1 MTTLSV
7 QLHPGQLAVF
17 KSDKKRKVVCAGR
30 RFGKTELAAWVL
42 ITEALK
48 SPKLDVCYVCP
59 TFAMGKQIVWDKLK
73 SLGKDVIKD
82 AHENTAML
90 TMINGRRIF
99 VKGSDRPDTLR
110 GVGYAYIVLDEVQDM
125 KPETWELALQPTL
138 ADCDGG
144 ALFIGTPKGKNWF
157 YDLYL
162 NPETDPEH
170 WESWQFK
177 TIDNPFLNKA
187 VIEKARSTMSSFA
200 FRQEY
205 EATFESAGSG
215 LFKEEWFTNKLV
227 DEAPF
232 KGGFTFMAVD
242 PAGFA
247 DIEKEAQLKNNRLD
261 DTAIAIVTVAQEGW
275 FVKEIISGRWDVRE
289 TSIRILRAAQK
300 HQVSTIGIES
310 GSLKNALA
318 PYMEDQMRRLNV
330 YPHIEAVSHGKQN
343 KTERIVWSLQGRM
356 EHGRVWFQ
364 KGDWNRKFLQQLLDF
379 PNPKVHDDMVDAL
392 AYIAQI
398 QTADYSSSFE
408 IDDFTPLDELTGY

>member
-1 MTTLSV
+1 ME
-7 QLHPGQLAVF
+7 VF
-17 KSDKKRKVVCAGR
+17 KSTKKRKVVCAGR
-30 RFGKTELAAWVL
+30 RWGKTELAAWIL

-48 SPKLDVCYVCP
+48 SDRLDTAYVCP
-59 TFAMGKQIVWDKLK
+59 TFAMGKQIIWDKLK
-73 SLGKDVIKD
+73 TLGAPVIKD
-82 AHENTAML
+82 VHENTATITL
-90 TMINGRRIF
+90 INGRRIY

-110 GVGYAYIVLDEVQDM
+110 GVGYAYIVLDETADM

-144 ALFIGTPKGKNWF
+144 VLFIGTPKGKNWF
-157 YDLYL
+157 YDLYI
-162 NPETDPEH
+162 NAEDDDD
-170 WESWQFK
+170 WDAWSFK
-177 TIDNPFLNKA
+177 TIDNPFLSKE
-187 VIEKARSTMSSFA
+187 VIEKSRLTMSTFA
-200 FRQEY
+200 FRQEF
-205 EATFESAGSG
+205 EATFETAGAG
-215 LFKEEWFTNKLV
+215 LFKEEWVKFV

-275 FVKEIISGRWDVRE
+275 FVKEIIAGRWDVRE

-330 YPHIEAVSHGKQN
+330 YPHIEPVSHGKQN
-343 KTERIVWSLQGRM
+343 KTERVIWSLQGRM

-364 KGDWNRKFLQQLLDF
+364 KGDWNRKFLTQLLDF

-398 QTADYSSSFE
+398 GIGDYSQVFDMDEFE
-408 IDDFTPLDELTGY
+408 PLDELTGY